1 MKLYIGKKWGRSI
14 RYKVK
19 KKKKTTNLRITTTH
33 GDIRIVEAIRD
44 NADDPQR
51 YSLTLT
57 PNKDDLNRN
66 ENPTLEVML
75 QPDGEQGNR
84 LLTSAFK
91 LPRGLYDVTFTKLQV
106 RGTDT
111 IPGTDEKYTEPVMVG
126 EKHKIKR
133 NIENAEVCG
142 INGVK
147 ISVRS
152 EVKLDSETV
161 YYTIN
166 REKVRNI
173 KYYIPFEEKEQISF
187 FIKGV
192 EAREVQLHLDNL
204 SFEITD

>member
-1 MKLYIGKKWGRSI
+1 MPF
-14 RYKVK
+14 
-19 KKKKTTNLRITTTH
+19 
-33 GDIRIVEAIRD
+33 RD

-91 LPRGLYDVTFTKLQV
+91 LPRGLYDVTFTKLQD

-111 IPGTDEKYTEPVMVG
+111 IPGTEEKYTEPVMVG

>member
-1 MKLYIGKKWGRSI
+1 MP
-14 RYKVK
+14 
-19 KKKKTTNLRITTTH
+19 TNLRITTTH

-91 LPRGLYDVTFTKLQV
+91 LPRGLYDVTFKLQD

-111 IPGTDEKYTEPVMVG
+111 IPGTEEKYTEPVMVG

>member
-1 MKLYIGKKWGRSI
+1 MP
-14 RYKVK
+14 
-19 KKKKTTNLRITTTH
+19 TNLRITTTH
-33 GDIRIVEAIRD
+33 GDTRIVEAIRD

-75 QPDGEQGNR
+75 QPDSEQGNR

-91 LPRGLYDVTFTKLQV
+91 LPRGLYDVTFTKLQD

-111 IPGTDEKYTEPVMVG
+111 IPGTEEKYTEPVMVG

-166 REKVRNI
+166 REKIRNI
-173 KYYIPFEEKEQISF
+173 KYYIPFEGKEQISF

-192 EAREVQLHLDNL
+192 EARKVQLHLDNL